1 MEQALLGGVQQW
13 HRRQWAEMYA
23 HKITHEHEEEL
34 SCMDDQAL
42 IPRTRI
48 TEYHNLLNCKGPIR
62 STDPILSLAQDFP
75 AISPCS

>member
-48 TEYHNLLNCKGPIR
+48 TE
-62 STDPILSLAQDFP
+62 
-75 AISPCS
+75 